1 MGFFRRFTEGLGH
14 STPIAGMAEAAASW
28 GWKPVEGDPLDS
40 GLTGLVHRVAR
51 TLHGTFAQQL
61 SMGSGGGGFGQTFY
75 HDAYTG
81 TVGGRAVTV
90 ANAWIPIEA
99 VVAGGKHLE
108 GSSIV
113 AVELTT
119 LLPILSIEPRDKMHA
134 AFPGRELSSGN
145 AAFDEAYRVLG
156 VKGMAEA
163 VLSPDFQ
170 QRIAARQ
177 DWAFVAQDTTFVS
190 ICAEPFATADEV
202 SERANA
208 TVGIVMAIP
217 ASVAPSQVDH
227 SVDDLLVRIARIDN
241 VDDAIAVLQQ
251 LSDAER
257 QRLAASPTPLAK
269 FADVRTPD
277 QAVARLMELP
287 EFERLQVLALFQ
299 KTGGGK
305 P

>member
-1 MGFFRRFTEGLGH
+1 MGFFRRFKEGLGH
-14 STPIAGMAEAAASW
+14 STPVAGMAEAAASW

-40 GLTGLVHRVAR
+40 GLTSAVHLVAR
-51 TLHGTFAQQL
+51 TLHGAFAKQL
-61 SMGSGGGGFGQTFY
+61 SGMGSAGGFGGTFY

-99 VVAGGKHLE
+99 LVAGGKHLY

-119 LLPILSIEPRDKMHA
+119 ILPIVGIEPRDKMHE
-134 AFPGRELSSGN
+134 AFRGRELSSGN

-156 VKGMAEA
+156 IEGMAET
-163 VLSPDFQ
+163 VLTPDFQ
-170 QRIAARQ
+170 QRIAARE

-202 SERANA
+202 SDRANA
-208 TVGIVMAIP
+208 IVGIVMAIP

-227 SVDDLLVRIARIDN
+227 SVDDLLVRLAGIDK
-241 VDDAIAVLQQ
+241 VDDAIAILQQ
-251 LSDAER
+251 LSDADR

-287 EFERLQVLALFQ
+287 EFERLQVLALF
-299 KTGGGK
+299 KKADGG
-305 P
+305 

>member
-1 MGFFRRFTEGLGH
+1 MGFFRRFKEGLGH

-40 GLTGLVHRVAR
+40 GLTSLVHRVAR
-51 TLHGTFAQQL
+51 TLHGAFAKQL
-61 SMGSGGGGFGQTFY
+61 SGMGSADAGFGKTLY

-119 LLPILSIEPRDKMHA
+119 ILPILSIEPRDKMHE

-156 VKGMAEA
+156 IERLAEA
-163 VLSPDFQ
+163 ILTPDFQ
-170 QRIAARQ
+170 QRIAARK

-202 SERANA
+202 SERASA
-208 TVGIVMAIP
+208 IVGIVAAIP
-217 ASVAPSQVDH
+217 ADVAPSQVDH
-227 SVDDLLVRIARIDN
+227 SVDDLLVRVARIDN
-241 VDDAIAVLQQ
+241 VDDAIAFLQQ
-251 LSDAER
+251 LSDADR

-277 QAVARLMELP
+277 EAMARLMELP
-287 EFERLQVLALFQ
+287 EIERLSVLAMFQ
-299 KTGGGK
+299 KADGG
-305 P
+305 